1 MVTAEQGGR
10 SAVTRR
16 AERRSVTAE
25 TVIRAEPAVLFD
37 LLTDVSQHALI
48 DGSGMVI
55 GDGVG
60 PPRLALGS
68 EFTMGMQ
75 QYGRGYR
82 SLSRVVEF
90 EEDRRIAWESM
101 GTWRGHKI
109 VGGQRWRWTLT
120 PSAAGTTVAH
130 SYLWGYARWP
140 LLTVCLPKYPARAGA
155 TLPRSLHRLAILAAF
170 DEREQ

>member
-1 MVTAEQGGR
+1 MVAEVDTTVGR
-10 SAVTRR
+10 TPAVTHR
-16 AERRSVTAE
+16 AERWSVTAE

-37 LLTDVSQHALI
+37 LPTAVTQHGVI

-55 GDGVG
+55 GDGAG

-68 EFTMGMQ
+68 EFTMGMR

-90 EEDRRIAWESM
+90 EQDRRIAWESM

-120 PSAAGTTVAH
+120 PTAAGT
-130 SYLWGYARWP
+130 RWC
-140 LLTVCLPKYPARAGA
+140 TA
-155 TLPRSLHRLAILAAF
+155 TCGDRPGGLC
-170 DEREQ
+170 